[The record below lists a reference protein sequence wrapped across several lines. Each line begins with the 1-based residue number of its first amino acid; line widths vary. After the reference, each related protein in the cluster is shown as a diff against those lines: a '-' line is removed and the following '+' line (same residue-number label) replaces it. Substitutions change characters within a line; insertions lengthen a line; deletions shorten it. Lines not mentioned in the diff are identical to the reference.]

1 MEVDLEIFA
10 DLAVCGLGC
19 KPFVSHVFFLA
30 FELNIILRIFPC
42 VRYFRSILAFPVVD
56 PGGPSMCLYSGPVSD
71 SGVNEG
77 LVPCEL
83 FWFIV

>member
-1 MEVDLEIFA
+1 M
-10 DLAVCGLGC
+10 
-19 KPFVSHVFFLA
+19 VSAASPLFSVYFFLT
-30 FELNIILRIFPC
+30 FELNILLRIFLC
-42 VRYFRSILAFPVVD
+42 FRYLRTVLALAVVD
-56 PGGPSMCLYSGPVSD
+56 PGGPSMCLYSGPGSD